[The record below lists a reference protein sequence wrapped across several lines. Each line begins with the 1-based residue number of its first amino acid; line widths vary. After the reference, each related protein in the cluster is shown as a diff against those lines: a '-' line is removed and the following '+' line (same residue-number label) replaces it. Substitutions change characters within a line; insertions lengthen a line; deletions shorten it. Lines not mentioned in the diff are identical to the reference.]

1 MYLRVLN
8 SVSGNKP
15 VWRPANKL
23 LRMKGPGTA
32 MTYKHSPAK
41 NEPVAYYSALL
52 NALSES
58 GVTF

>member
-52 NALSES
+52 NALSK
-58 GVTF
+58 T